1 MVIYSYTNHKTYKNT
16 NLKYDTL
23 DNILKKEDYDQ
34 IEFLC
39 FSQFSDYFDCSTGR
53 PKNPEYFKSTE
64 LPDLPKNLKI
74 LECFG
79 IGLTSLPELPDGL
92 EISYCWRNKIGKL
105 PMLPNT
111 MTDISCHD
119 NKLTSFPNMPK
130 ELRSLICSFNRIK
143 QLPMIMPKNLEQLR
157 CDFTNLK
164 HIPYT
169 LNLKNT
175 SFNFQYVNVIFP
187 FNRYYAYQWDK
198 SMLQDYIAWEVQTIH
213 KFVRKIEDWYIKIKQ
228 KREVR
233 KIEDSYLTIRYN
245 PEYVYCRKKVIKE
258 YDDYYKGS

>member
-1 MVIYSYTNHKTYKNT
+1 
-16 NLKYDTL
+16 
-23 DNILKKEDYDQ
+23 
-34 IEFLC
+34 
-39 FSQFSDYFDCSTGR
+39 
-53 PKNPEYFKSTE
+53 
-64 LPDLPKNLKI
+64 
-74 LECFG
+74 
-79 IGLTSLPELPDGL
+79 
-92 EISYCWRNKIGKL
+92 
-105 PMLPNT
+105 MLPNT

-233 KIEDSYLTIRYN
+233 KIEDWYLTIRYN